1 MRLLVHNLLMC
12 NKCDKNNYP
21 LKIEVNKS
29 VIMELEFKKDAIL
42 KLIPKLDF
50 EVLSNTVRELGF
62 KQFPKQIPP
71 NVDQDLVFLKDLHRV
86 LFETHIMDGQLTCP
100 NPSCKRNYPIT
111 NGIPNMILTEDEQ

>member
-29 VIMELEFKKDAIL
+29 VIIEIEYKREAIL

-50 EVLSNTVRELGF
+50 DALSATV
-62 KQFPKQIPP
+62 I
-71 NVDQDLVFLKDLHRV
+71 
-86 LFETHIMDGQLTCP
+86 
-100 NPSCKRNYPIT
+100 
-111 NGIPNMILTEDEQ
+111 